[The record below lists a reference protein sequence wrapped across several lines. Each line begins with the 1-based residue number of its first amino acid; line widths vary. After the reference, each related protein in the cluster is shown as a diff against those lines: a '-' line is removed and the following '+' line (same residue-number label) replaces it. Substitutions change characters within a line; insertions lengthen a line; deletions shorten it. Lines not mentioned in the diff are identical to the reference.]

1 MGEQYQ
7 MVGLKKMAE
16 VAMIAN
22 LSTENMLK
30 YFSAGDMFH
39 GKELKEAAK
48 AFIKKNR
55 KSLVKQEGW
64 RDAVKDRELL
74 LDLIESLSSE

>member
-1 MGEQYQ
+1 

-30 YFSAGDMFH
+30 YFFAGDMFH
-39 GKELKEAAK
+39 GKKLKEAAK

-55 KSLVKQEGW
+55 KSLVKQDGW
-64 RDAVKDRELL
+64 RDAVKDRGLL

>member
-1 MGEQYQ
+1 

-22 LSTENMLK
+22 LSIENMLK